1 METLWISGGAVIDPE
16 ENITRGNSRW
26 RPAYLGQREHKMA
39 QLDDMTRYTQS
50 HQCRMV
56 NLVRHFGDLEDTGR
70 PCGICDICEPNSLT
84 AQNLRAPDETER
96 EILERIMEALRAAD
110 GLSTGK
116 LFTAVLGG
124 GSDERR
130 QFESMLHGLS
140 RAGLVQVRD
149 RTFTKGEREI
159 QFRLVELTA
168 EGRTIEEPVAA
179 FVTLPEE
186 RPKPARKRRAKNAAK
201 SAKRRASSTSS
212 KTATADAASTS
223 LLAPGDEELFESLR
237 EWRLKEAKRKRV
249 PAFQIMPDRVL
260 RGIVSARPAVEDDLL
275 DVTGIGP
282 KLAEKYGK
290 KILEIVRG
298 GNGGTR

>member
-1 METLWISGGAVIDPE
+1 VIDPE

-50 HQCRMV
+50 HQCRMA

-168 EGRTIEEPVAA
+168 EGRAIEEPVAA
-179 FVTLPEE
+179 FVTVPEE
-186 RPKPARKRRAKNAAK
+186 RPKPARKRR
-201 SAKRRASSTSS
+201 S
-212 KTATADAASTS
+212 KTATKTGKARKASAKTSAARVSTREATS
-223 LLAPGDEELFESLR
+223 EPLSASGDEELFESLR

-260 RGIVSARPAVEDDLL
+260 RGIVAARPADGDELL
-275 DVTGIGP
+275 DIPGIGP
-282 KLAEKYGK
+282 RLAEKYGK
-290 KILEIVRG
+290 KILEIVG
-298 GNGGTR
+298 GAK